1 MDKNTNI
8 AKQRAEWL
16 GTLKKITEKCFERE
30 ARLGDLCPQRYSPLD
45 QKEKRESLKQIA
57 RLSKE
62 ISTQI
67 QRLNRL
73 EQGGGIGFGIVLGSQ
88 PDELMAVVLSLLVSA
103 RLDCAVGT
111 QIRAVQDVINFTAIR
126 NPATAAQ
133 VRSLFRSDSI
143 LYRLVVLGQ
152 RGFALDQYSCTIRE
166 SVMNRILAQPSD
178 ETEARCEAEV
188 LVGRGDRR

>member
-1 MDKNTNI
+1 MDKNTHI
-8 AKQRAEWL
+8 KKRDEWL
-16 GTLKKITEKCFERE
+16 GTLKKITENCFERE

-45 QKEKRESLKQIA
+45 QKEKRESLKKIA

-62 ISTQI
+62 ISVQI
-67 QRLNRL
+67 QHLNRL
-73 EQGGGIGFGIVLGSQ
+73 EQGGGFGFSVVLGSQ

-103 RLDCAVGT
+103 RLDCAVGN

-133 VRSLFRSDSI
+133 VRSLFRSDSA
-143 LYRLVVLGQ
+143 LFRLVVLGQ
-152 RGFALDQYSCTIRE
+152 RGFALDQFSCTIRE
-166 SVMNRILAQPSD
+166 SILNRILCQQPD
-178 ETEARCEAEV
+178 DTEARCEAEV